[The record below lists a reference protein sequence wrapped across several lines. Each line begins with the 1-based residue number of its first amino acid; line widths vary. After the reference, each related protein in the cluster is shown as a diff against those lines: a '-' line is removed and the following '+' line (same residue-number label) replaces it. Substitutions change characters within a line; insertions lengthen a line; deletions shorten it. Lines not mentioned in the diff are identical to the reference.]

1 MTTGCAINS
10 IIMLV
15 FQVNEK
21 KKKRLFSQTLP
32 LLKSR
37 KFTVVFHCKRYLM
50 MDVAHWFS
58 ETKNKYMNGKHIS
71 VPIWVITSEELMD
84 RRRFL

>member
-1 MTTGCAINS
+1 MTTGYAINS

-21 KKKRLFSQTLP
+21 KKRLFSQTLT

-58 ETKNKYMNGKHIS
+58 ETKNKYKNGKHIS

-84 RRRFL
+84 RRRVL